1 MVIAEGW
8 EGCIKEKV
16 RFEKWVSK
24 HKSIEVVLVVYYLF
38 INLTQK
44 LVFGKRKPSQ
54 REIGVNRVV

>member
-24 HKSIEVVLVVYYLF
+24 HKIIEVVLVVIICLS
-38 INLTQK
+38 TWHK
-44 LVFGKRKPSQ
+44 S
-54 REIGVNRVV
+54 